1 MTKAAALTLH
11 GIRGRRMVLSVA
23 VLTVLYL
30 FAAAMTPAKS
40 ATSKPQAAGAS
51 CFQTAGLPS
60 GSAVVGIA
68 VTPDDGGYWVVA
80 NDGYVAACGDAS
92 YLGEQTTL
100 NAPIVGIAATPDG
113 GGYYLVAS
121 DGGIF
126 AFGDAQFQGSTGSI
140 KLNRPVVGMT
150 VDPVT
155 GGYRLVASDG
165 GIFSYDAP
173 FLGSTGSMTLNK
185 PVVGMADSGNGSG
198 YWLVAADGGIF
209 AYGVPFWGSTGSMH
223 LNKPVVGM
231 AADAASGG
239 YWLVASDGGIFAYHA
254 PFYGSTG
261 SITLNKPIVGME
273 ANATA
278 SGYRFVAADGGV
290 FSYGSSK
297 FYGTPTSGSAPG
309 SGPAS
314 SANCTN
320 PSFSTSEAS
329 GTENTDPADGEFWWV
344 DNDAWSGSHG
354 PQTIYVCNQSS
365 WYATSNQTNNGG
377 QVETYPDTE
386 YDVGGRDNPSTK
398 PISGWN
404 SISST
409 FSEAYPTTGTSFDA
423 AYDLWTDNWTNE
435 TMIWNQWD
443 GTDDYWGQCAEPGTD
458 QNDCVGSGG
467 AEKDSVAVTLGGV
480 AYHFLALG
488 SNCSPSTE
496 ANCEYIFFRDSQVA
510 SGSVNILAAWQWE
523 VANGYA
529 SASDVPTQLCYGVE
543 IIATTGTQTFPTTG
557 LTFDVS

>member
-1 MTKAAALTLH
+1 MTKAAAFTLDS
-11 GIRGRRMVLSVA
+11 IRGSGMVLSVA
-23 VLTVLYL
+23 VLTVAYL
-30 FAAAMTPAKS
+30 FAAPMTPAEA
-40 ATSKPQAAGAS
+40 ATPKPHAAGAS
-51 CFQTAGLPS
+51 CFQTAGFPN
-60 GSAVVGIA
+60 GSAVVGMA
-68 VTPDDGGYWVVA
+68 ATPDDGGYWVVS

-100 NAPIVGIAATPDG
+100 NAPIVGIVATPDG

-140 KLNRPVVGMT
+140 KLNKPVVGMT

-155 GGYRLVASDG
+155 GGYWLVASDG

-173 FLGSTGSMTLNK
+173 FHGSTGSMTLNR
-185 PVVGMADSGNGSG
+185 PVVGMADASNGSG

-273 ANATA
+273 ASATA

-290 FSYGSSK
+290 FSYGASK
-297 FYGTPTSGSAPG
+297 FYGTPTFG
-309 SGPAS
+309 SGAGS
-314 SANCTN
+314 VSGANCTN
-320 PSFSTSEAS
+320 PTFSTSDAS

-365 WYATSNQTNNGG
+365 WYATSNQPDVQG

-386 YDVGGRDNPSTK
+386 YDIGGRVNGLPTT
-398 PISGWN
+398 PISDYPPG
-404 SISST
+404 SITST
-409 FSEAYPTTGTSFDA
+409 FSEAYPSAGGWDA
-423 AYDLWTDNWTNE
+423 AYDLWTDNWENE
-435 TMIWNQWD
+435 TMVWNQWSGTNAFWPGQATTSLTID
-443 GTDDYWGQCAEPGTD
+443 G
-458 QNDCVGSGG
+458 VGY
-467 AEKDSVAVTLGGV
+467 T
-480 AYHFLALG
+480 FLANG
-488 SNCSPSTE
+488 TNCSAAVEST
-496 ANCEYIFFRDSQVA
+496 CEYMFFRDTQVT
-510 SGSVNILAAWQWE
+510 SGSVDLAAIFQWE

-529 SASDVPTQLCYGVE
+529 KASDVPTQLQYGVE
-543 IIATTGTQTFPTTG
+543 ISYTSGSETFPMNG

>member
-1 MTKAAALTLH
+1 M
-11 GIRGRRMVLSVA
+11 
-23 VLTVLYL
+23 
-30 FAAAMTPAKS
+30 
-40 ATSKPQAAGAS
+40 
-51 CFQTAGLPS
+51 
-60 GSAVVGIA
+60 A
-68 VTPDDGGYWVVA
+68 VTPDDGGYWVVD
-80 NDGYVAACGDAS
+80 NDGYVAACGDAA

-150 VDPVT
+150 VDPAT

-165 GIFSYDAP
+165 GIFSYNAP

-185 PVVGMADSGNGSG
+185 PVVGMADASNGSG

-231 AADAASGG
+231 ADDAASGG

-261 SITLNKPIVGME
+261 SIALNKPIVGME
-273 ANATA
+273 GNASA

-297 FYGTPTSGSAPG
+297 FYGTPTFGSAPG
-309 SGPAS
+309 SASGSPAGSTPAS

-320 PSFSTSEAS
+320 PTFSTSDAS
-329 GTENTDPADGEFWWV
+329 GTENTDPDDGEFWWV

-365 WYATSNQTNNGG
+365 WYATSNQPDVQG

-386 YDVGGRDNPSTK
+386 YDVGGRDNGLPTT
-398 PISGWN
+398 PISEYPAG
-404 SISST
+404 SITST
-409 FSEAYPTTGTSFDA
+409 FSEAYPSAGGWDA
-423 AYDLWTDNWTNE
+423 GYDLWTDNWENE
-435 TMIWNQWD
+435 TMVWNQWSGTNGFWPGQATTSLTID
-443 GTDDYWGQCAEPGTD
+443 G
-458 QNDCVGSGG
+458 VGY
-467 AEKDSVAVTLGGV
+467 T
-480 AYHFLALG
+480 FLANG
-488 SNCSPSTE
+488 TNCSAATEST
-496 ANCEYIFFRDSQVA
+496 CEYMFFRDTQVA
-510 SGSVNILAAWQWE
+510 SGSVDLAAIFQWE

-529 SASDVPTQLCYGVE
+529 NASDVPTQLQYGVE
-543 IIATTGTQTFPTTG
+543 ISYTSGSETFPMTG